1 MAGTTGHGHTAA
13 AMRLLWDTPQQ
24 GRVMSRLTSKDAAT
38 SKGAADQLSPAH
50 FVPLADIMQSHDGA
64 LLSYMRDTNASDVV
78 VTMPISVEI
87 ANKDV
92 QKFLVTVAVTTQFD
106 SPEPLSDEAR
116 RITPKHHQTV
126 FAWIPA
132 DCYGTDDFGIYID
145 EVAIGETLKNGLVG
159 EVIDKAAIEAAVIAL
174 ADAC

>member
-1 MAGTTGHGHTAA
+1 M
-13 AMRLLWDTPQQ
+13 
-24 GRVMSRLTSKDAAT
+24 
-38 SKGAADQLSPAH
+38 
-50 FVPLADIMQSHDGA
+50 PLADITQSHDGA
-64 LLSYMRDTNASDVV
+64 LLTYMHDTNASDVV

-126 FAWIPA
+126 FAWIPV

-174 ADAC
+174 AESC

>member
-1 MAGTTGHGHTAA
+1 
-13 AMRLLWDTPQQ
+13 
-24 GRVMSRLTSKDAAT
+24 MSRLTSKDAAT
-38 SKGAADQLSPAH
+38 LKDAADQLSPAH

-64 LLSYMRDTNASDVV
+64 LLGYMRDTNADDVV
-78 VTMPISVEI
+78 VTMPISVDI
-87 ANKDV
+87 ANKGV
-92 QKFLVTVAVTTQFD
+92 QKFFVTVAVTTQFD

-116 RITPKHHQTV
+116 RITPKHHETV

>member
-1 MAGTTGHGHTAA
+1 
-13 AMRLLWDTPQQ
+13 
-24 GRVMSRLTSKDAAT
+24 MSRLTSKDAAT

-116 RITPKHHQTV
+116 CITPKHHQTV

-174 ADAC
+174 AESC

>member
-1 MAGTTGHGHTAA
+1 
-13 AMRLLWDTPQQ
+13 
-24 GRVMSRLTSKDAAT
+24 MSRLTSKDAAT

-159 EVIDKAAIEAAVIAL
+159 EVIEKAAIEAAVIAL
-174 ADAC
+174 AESC

>member
-1 MAGTTGHGHTAA
+1 
-13 AMRLLWDTPQQ
+13 
-24 GRVMSRLTSKDAAT
+24 MSRLTSKDAAT

-50 FVPLADIMQSHDGA
+50 FVPLADIMQSHDGT

>member
-1 MAGTTGHGHTAA
+1 
-13 AMRLLWDTPQQ
+13 
-24 GRVMSRLTSKDAAT
+24 MSHSTSKD
-38 SKGAADQLSPAH
+38 AADQLSPAH
-50 FVPLADIMQSHDGA
+50 FVPLADIMQSYDGA
-64 LLSYMRDTNASDVV
+64 LLRYMRDTTASDVV

-92 QKFLVTVAVTTQFD
+92 QKFFVTVAVTTQFD
-106 SPEPLSDEAR
+106 TPEPLSDEAH

-126 FAWIPA
+126 FAWVPV
-132 DCYGTDDFGIYID
+132 DFYGTDDFGIYID
-145 EVAIGETLKNGLVG
+145 DIAIGETLKNGLVG

>member
-1 MAGTTGHGHTAA
+1 
-13 AMRLLWDTPQQ
+13 
-24 GRVMSRLTSKDAAT
+24 MSRLTSKDAAT

-159 EVIDKAAIEAAVIAL
+159 EVIDKAAIEAAVMAL

>member
-1 MAGTTGHGHTAA
+1 
-13 AMRLLWDTPQQ
+13 
-24 GRVMSRLTSKDAAT
+24 
-38 SKGAADQLSPAH
+38 
-50 FVPLADIMQSHDGA
+50 MQSHDWA

-174 ADAC
+174 AESC

>member
-1 MAGTTGHGHTAA
+1 
-13 AMRLLWDTPQQ
+13 
-24 GRVMSRLTSKDAAT
+24 MSYSTSKD
-38 SKGAADQLSPAH
+38 AADQLSPAH

-87 ANKDV
+87 ANEDV
-92 QKFLVTVAVTTQFD
+92 QKFFVTVAVTTLFD

-159 EVIDKAAIEAAVIAL
+159 EVIDKAAIEAAVMAL

>member
-1 MAGTTGHGHTAA
+1 
-13 AMRLLWDTPQQ
+13 
-24 GRVMSRLTSKDAAT
+24 MSRLTSKDAAT
-38 SKGAADQLSPAH
+38 LKDAADQLSPAH

-145 EVAIGETLKNGLVG
+145 EVAIGETLKNGLVD

>member
-1 MAGTTGHGHTAA
+1 M
-13 AMRLLWDTPQQ
+13 
-24 GRVMSRLTSKDAAT
+24 
-38 SKGAADQLSPAH
+38 
-50 FVPLADIMQSHDGA
+50 PLADIMQSHDGA
-64 LLSYMRDTNASDVV
+64 LLIYMHNTNASDVV

-87 ANKDV
+87 AYKDV
-92 QKFLVTVAVTTQFD
+92 QKFFVTVAVTTQFD

>member
-1 MAGTTGHGHTAA
+1 
-13 AMRLLWDTPQQ
+13 
-24 GRVMSRLTSKDAAT
+24 MSRLTSKDAAT
-38 SKGAADQLSPAH
+38 LKDAADQLSPAH

-92 QKFLVTVAVTTQFD
+92 QKFFVTVAVTTQFD

>member
-1 MAGTTGHGHTAA
+1 
-13 AMRLLWDTPQQ
+13 
-24 GRVMSRLTSKDAAT
+24 MSRLTLKDAAT
-38 SKGAADQLSPAH
+38 SKDAADQLSPAH

>member
-1 MAGTTGHGHTAA
+1 
-13 AMRLLWDTPQQ
+13 
-24 GRVMSRLTSKDAAT
+24 MSRLTSKDAAT

-92 QKFLVTVAVTTQFD
+92 QKFLVTVAVTTQFG

-159 EVIDKAAIEAAVIAL
+159 EVIDKAAIEAAVMAL

>member
-1 MAGTTGHGHTAA
+1 
-13 AMRLLWDTPQQ
+13 
-24 GRVMSRLTSKDAAT
+24 MSRLTSKDAAT
-38 SKGAADQLSPAH
+38 PKGAADQLSPAH

>member
-1 MAGTTGHGHTAA
+1 
-13 AMRLLWDTPQQ
+13 
-24 GRVMSRLTSKDAAT
+24 MSYSTSKD
-38 SKGAADQLSPAH
+38 AADQLSPAH

-87 ANKDV
+87 ANEDV
-92 QKFLVTVAVTTQFD
+92 QKFFVTVAVTTLFD

-126 FAWIPA
+126 FSWIPA

-145 EVAIGETLKNGLVG
+145 EVSIGETLKNGLVG
-159 EVIDKAAIEAAVIAL
+159 EVIDKAAIEAAVMAL
-174 ADAC
+174 AESC

>member
-1 MAGTTGHGHTAA
+1 M
-13 AMRLLWDTPQQ
+13 P
-24 GRVMSRLTSKDAAT
+24 RLTSKD
-38 SKGAADQLSPAH
+38 AADQLSPAH